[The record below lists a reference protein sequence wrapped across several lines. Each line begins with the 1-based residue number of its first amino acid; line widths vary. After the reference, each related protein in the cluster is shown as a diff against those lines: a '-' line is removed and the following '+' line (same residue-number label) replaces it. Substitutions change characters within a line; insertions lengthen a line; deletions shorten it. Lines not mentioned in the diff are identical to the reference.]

1 MRSRAVLQDP
11 NYDPDLAYDVYDCWI
26 LIAQVGWNREVSD
39 SGIHREREK
48 RKTNVKDKILQYET
62 VTVGQL

>member
-1 MRSRAVLQDP
+1 M
-11 NYDPDLAYDVYDCWI
+11 
-26 LIAQVGWNREVSD
+26 SD